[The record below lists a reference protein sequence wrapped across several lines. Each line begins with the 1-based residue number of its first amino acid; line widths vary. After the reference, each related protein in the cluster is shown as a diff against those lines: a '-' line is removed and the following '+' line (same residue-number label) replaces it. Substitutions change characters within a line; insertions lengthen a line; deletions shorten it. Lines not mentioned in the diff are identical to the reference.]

1 MDFVLSCH
9 SLVWFGF
16 KIYRLYLGVWS
27 LGSLLISDHL
37 LWNGH
42 SHFTKV
48 RLAHNG
54 LDDKFC
60 CKRTGQLRRGQSKG
74 DRIWKKTA
82 EWNYVANTTLSSL
95 ELLKIKWKFEWKS
108 KILKNT
114 IICKTFCISLNIL
127 YESFKSLV
135 LWTFYFLCLG
145 EVVLLALASIS
156 KDNWQKTQLWTKSNN
171 FLKSEALVMSETG
184 VILCPHY

>member
-1 MDFVLSCH
+1 MLKVLIFCWECICPYFRSPGFYDPVGNPAQNINYSLDIPILNRPRRLWIFFLSCH
-9 SLVWFGF
+9 GLVWFGF
-16 KIYRLYLGVWS
+16 KIYRLYLGVWRS
-27 LGSLLISDHL
+27 LGSLLILDHL

-60 CKRTGQLRRGQSKG
+60 CKRTGQLRRGQSEG

-95 ELLKIKWKFEWKS
+95 ELLKIKWKFE
-108 KILKNT
+108 
-114 IICKTFCISLNIL
+114 
-127 YESFKSLV
+127 
-135 LWTFYFLCLG
+135 
-145 EVVLLALASIS
+145 
-156 KDNWQKTQLWTKSNN
+156 
-171 FLKSEALVMSETG
+171 
-184 VILCPHY
+184 